1 MILAE
6 EVVYLPLFVPSL
18 PTWPLLTRSW
28 PSGKEVDCRPCGRR
42 FDSGRA
48 FSLPFCFSRRSRIVG
63 GPGSGLSG
71 KKSEDT
77 YEADILILCASS
89 HAVTALLAA
98 IHLRSFAVSRLGIGS
113 FANFCVRFHAA
124 RSRTSGAVFRKTCA
138 AAVALS
144 SKCSASGWS
153 GMSAQ
158 AASSRPAYGG
168 AGTFGGG
175 RKPDGTTTGGER
187 GSEAW
192 STGSSGDPV
201 QDSSSCCCA
210 GGAAAAKAGWRHMG
224 HLYP

>member
-1 MILAE
+1 M
-6 EVVYLPLFVPSL
+6 
-18 PTWPLLTRSW
+18 
-28 PSGKEVDCRPCGRR
+28 SGKN
-42 FDSGRA
+42 
-48 FSLPFCFSRRSRIVG
+48 
-63 GPGSGLSG
+63 
-71 KKSEDT
+71 SEDT

-168 AGTFGGG
+168 ARGGG
-175 RKPDGTTTGGER
+175 SPGGSVAVKAVHEAVPSPMTHCPHIADSQRTGRRKGETRNGRNGSGALDGRQCCPPQGKSASRVRAWRGSSVWSVGTTTAGTPVVVAGFCGRIRESSVTTEVPER
-187 GSEAW
+187 
-192 STGSSGDPV
+192 
-201 QDSSSCCCA
+201 
-210 GGAAAAKAGWRHMG
+210 
-224 HLYP
+224 